1 MVQCNTK
8 LLHVGNIESASVVR
22 RRSASVR
29 VGLRRLWRILVVR
42 LWRILRL
49 RLWRIRLLSLRRVS
63 LLRLW
68 RIGLLRRLK
77 GDIFLVL

>member
-1 MVQCNTK
+1 MVQSNSK

-49 RLWRIRLLSLRRVS
+49 RLRRVS